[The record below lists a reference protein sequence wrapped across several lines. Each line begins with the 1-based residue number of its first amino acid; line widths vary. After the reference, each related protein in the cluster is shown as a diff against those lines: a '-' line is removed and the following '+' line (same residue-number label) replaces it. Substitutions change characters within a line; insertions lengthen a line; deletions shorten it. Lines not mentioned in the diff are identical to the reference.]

1 MLEFNAPALTGFEN
15 GAISVGRTIICVAI
29 ITIEV
34 RPFIARYQCIVFLSI
49 LQYKGI
55 QTST

>member
-15 GAISVGRTIICVAI
+15 GPVSVGRTIICVAI

-34 RPFIARYQCIVFLSI
+34 RPFIARYQLHMRNGLVVVVVNV
-49 LQYKGI
+49 G
-55 QTST
+55 

>member
-15 GAISVGRTIICVAI
+15 GPVSVGRTIICVAI

-34 RPFIARYQCIVFLSI
+34 GPFIARYQCIVFVSI

-55 QTST
+55 